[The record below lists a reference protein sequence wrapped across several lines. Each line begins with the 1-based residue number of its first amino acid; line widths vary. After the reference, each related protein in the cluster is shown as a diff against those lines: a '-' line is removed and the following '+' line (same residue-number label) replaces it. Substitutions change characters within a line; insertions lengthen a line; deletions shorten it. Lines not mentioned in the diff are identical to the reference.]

1 MAYFTLPDKAIRVS
15 SVILR
20 YLAKG
25 RFYPDVAETAETETE
40 SIIEIPG
47 GVSVKFA
54 DGLFHEFTY
63 AELRTHSNYTD
74 NTSVEYPFVGRVTP
88 TPIRERS
95 VADIVDYSDDMG
107 LLENINNVGFC
118 IASGSPDISEIAKEL
133 EQVHRVSTVL
143 NSTDILPA
151 DHLALRS
158 SGTSRWDGVDLR
170 IVQGPFSGNIVNG
183 LRTYSEIRVLE
194 MREQKTS
201 VNVNPRVLKE
211 TSGILAQIPVQEV
224 QFGNFPRRVPVLYN
238 NRFRINGTLPDAR
251 LTNFHEY
258 ICYYSNFLKTC
269 QRLSVPISLM
279 HGETLVYDNAEC
291 LTTYTG
297 GSRVLEIN
305 GSTDVQGEFVD
316 FMGAGVNI

>member
-1 MAYFTLPDKAIRVS
+1 MAYITLPNAIRVS

-25 RFYPDVAETAETETE
+25 RFYPDVAETFETE

-47 GVSVKFA
+47 GISVKFA

-74 NTSVEYPFVGRVTP
+74 NTSVEYPFVGKVTP
-88 TPIRERS
+88 NTF

-133 EQVHRVSTVL
+133 EQVHRVSTVF

-194 MREQKTS
+194 MREQKAS
-201 VNVNPRVLKE
+201 ANPRVLKE

-238 NRFRINGTLPDAR
+238 NRFRINGALPDAR

-269 QRLSVPISLM
+269 QRLSVPIYLM

-297 GSRVLEIN
+297 GSRVLEVN